1 MAQPPP
7 PLSRKT
13 SAPWDR
19 LRPVKQ
25 DPLESMGFVS
35 KGDTRPLADV
45 SSLLDPKAQESFYNK
60 IVARYMQFCT
70 RHSKDLDSAFAS
82 LSLEVNQSTLSG
94 SAALRPVRPSVTQN
108 PSSSAVVPPDLNA
121 LPGIRPVNVPAPSPS
136 AELSTILLALRKLRE
151 GLLASSASAPSPVFS
166 QRVHVF
172 NIRTAILAFHPQ
184 GYHPSL
190 LHLLFSLHTPVHPL
204 PKSELVEMTT
214 YLILDTAIRQND
226 LCQAYAMR
234 YHSRVRFGFK
244 SRMVDNILRAV
255 VMGDWVTF
263 WRVRQKVDGYVRA
276 ILYWHIETQ
285 RKLALKAIGRS
296 YLACDV
302 HYILQSTGGGELS
315 WEDLVKIEDVGWMRD
330 GNKVVIRKPKAKT
343 AS

>member
-1 MAQPPP
+1 MSD
-7 PLSRKT
+7 L
-13 SAPWDR
+13 
-19 LRPVKQ
+19 
-25 DPLESMGFVS
+25 
-35 KGDTRPLADV
+35 
-45 SSLLDPKAQESFYNK
+45 SSLLDPKAQEGFYNK

-70 RHSKDLDSAFAS
+70 RYSKDLDNAFAS
-82 LSLEVNQSTLSG
+82 LSLEDDRSTLSG
-94 SAALRPVRPSVTQN
+94 SATLRPVGPSATQD
-108 PSSSAVVPPDLNA
+108 PSSLAAMQPELNA

-190 LHLLFSLHTPVHPL
+190 LHLLFTLHTPAHPL

-234 YHSRVRFGFK
+234 YHGRVRFGFK

-276 ILYWHIETQ
+276 ILHWHIETQ

-302 HYILQSTGGGELS
+302 EYILQSTSGGELT
-315 WEDLVKIEDVGWMRD
+315 WEDLVRMEDVGWMRD
-330 GNKVVIRKPKAKT
+330 GDKVVIRKPRAKPT
-343 AS
+343 S